1 MNEYER
7 NRKKNRKNLEYGERR
22 GKKSKMKVGQLVKIP
37 RKINKMA
44 SLKRK

>member
-1 MNEYER
+1 MNTKRIE
-7 NRKKNRKNLEYGERR
+7 KNLEYGE
-22 GKKSKMKVGQLVKIP
+22 KEKSKMKVRQMVKIA

>member
-1 MNEYER
+1 MNEYE
-7 NRKKNRKNLEYGERR
+7 KNRKNLEYEGEE
-22 GKKSKMKVGQLVKIP
+22 KSKMKVRQMVKIP

>member
-1 MNEYER
+1 MNTKGIEK
-7 NRKKNRKNLEYGERR
+7 KKNRKNLEYGERR

-44 SLKRK
+44 